1 MDEIIF
7 EIVKVVLMVAI
18 FVVTTY
24 LVPWIKAKIGAEKM
38 AAIEKW
44 TKYAVEMAQQ
54 VYWSKPGQDRK
65 AIVTEILK
73 EILTAKNI
81 AISDEQLDIL
91 IEAAV
96 KEMKMKENAGITIEA
111 AEAIEEDPANE

>member
-1 MDEIIF
+1 MNDIIF
-7 EIVKVVLMVAI
+7 EIVKVVVMMAVL
-18 FVVTTY
+18 VVTRY
-24 LVPWIKAKIGAEKM
+24 LVPWIKEKVGAEKM
-38 AAIEKW
+38 SAIEKW
-44 TKYAVEMAQQ
+44 TRYAVEMAQQ

-73 EILTAKNI
+73 DILGAKDL

-111 AEAIEEDPANE
+111 TDEIKE